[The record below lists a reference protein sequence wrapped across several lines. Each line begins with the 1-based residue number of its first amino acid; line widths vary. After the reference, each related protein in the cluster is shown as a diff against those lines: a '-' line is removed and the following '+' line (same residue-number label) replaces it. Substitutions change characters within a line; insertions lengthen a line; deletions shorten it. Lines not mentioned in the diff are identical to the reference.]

1 MCKLYVYQTRIGP
14 FFIAYSK
21 GRYSAVFENE
31 SLGSYAT
38 VEHAAQHL
46 ARRDG
51 FVVAGGV
58 NTSTL
63 GIPPN
68 LRFWESCLQAAV
80 GA

>member
-14 FFIAYSK
+14 FFIAYSR
-21 GRYSAVFENE
+21 GRYRAVFENE

-51 FVVAGGV
+51 FVVANGV

-63 GIPPN
+63 RIPGN
-68 LRFWESCLQAAV
+68 LQFWENCLQAAM

>member
-14 FFIAYSK
+14 FFIAYSR
-21 GRYSAVFENE
+21 GRYAAIFENE
-31 SLGSYAT
+31 PLGSYAT
-38 VEHAAQHL
+38 EHEAARHL

-51 FVVAGGV
+51 FLVAGGV

-63 GIPPN
+63 GIPAS
-68 LRFWESCLQAAV
+68 LRCWETCLSAAV